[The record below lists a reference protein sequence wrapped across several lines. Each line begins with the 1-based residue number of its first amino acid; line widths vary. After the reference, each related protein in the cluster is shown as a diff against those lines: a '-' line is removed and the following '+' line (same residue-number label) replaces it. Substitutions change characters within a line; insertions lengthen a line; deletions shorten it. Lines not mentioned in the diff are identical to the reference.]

1 MIDNGAASATL
12 VEVKRPRS
20 GDRMKR
26 LFASFAIVGI
36 ILTLS
41 APAAQAVKPDR
52 FQPGPNPDLV
62 VEDVCEFP
70 VLLHDVVNQLVIT
83 SFFDRDGNL
92 VRDSATGRIVE
103 QITRLDDQGQPVRS
117 ITRNISGPGTFTFD
131 GEEATLVAT
140 GPWLFFF
147 FPGEVV
153 GHPDGL
159 MWLTTGRW
167 IWHFD
172 ASGIATLVSHTG
184 RFEDVCTLLA

>member
-92 VRDSATGRIVE
+92 VRESGTGRIVE
-103 QITRLDDQGQPVRS
+103 QITRL
-117 ITRNISGPGTFTFD
+117 
-131 GEEATLVAT
+131 
-140 GPWLFFF
+140 
-147 FPGEVV
+147 
-153 GHPDGL
+153 
-159 MWLTTGRW
+159 
-167 IWHFD
+167 
-172 ASGIATLVSHTG
+172 
-184 RFEDVCTLLA
+184 

>member
-1 MIDNGAASATL
+1 
-12 VEVKRPRS
+12 
-20 GDRMKR
+20 MKR
-26 LFASFAIVGI
+26 SLASLAIVGV

-41 APAAQAVKPDR
+41 ASPAQALKPDR

-83 SFFDRDGNL
+83 DFFDREGNL
-92 VRDSATGRIVE
+92 VRESGTGRIVE
-103 QITRLDDQGQPVRS
+103 QITRLNEQGQPVRS
-117 ITRNISGPGTFTFD
+117 FTRNISGPGTFTFD
-131 GEEATLVAT
+131 EEGATLVAT

-159 MWLTTGRW
+159 LWLTTGRW
-167 IWHFD
+167 IWRFD
-172 ASGIATLVSHTG
+172 ASGITLVSHTG
-184 RFEDVCTLLA
+184 RVEDVCTLLA

>member
-1 MIDNGAASATL
+1 
-12 VEVKRPRS
+12 
-20 GDRMKR
+20 MKR
-26 LFASFAIVGI
+26 LLAYFAIVGI

-41 APAAQAVKPDR
+41 APAAQALKPDR
-52 FQPGPNPDLV
+52 FRPGPNPDLI
-62 VEDVCEFP
+62 VEDICEFP
-70 VLLHDVVNQLVIT
+70 VLLHDVVNRLVIT

-92 VRDSATGRIVE
+92 VRESGTGRIVE

-131 GEEATLVAT
+131 EEGATLAAT

-167 IWHFD
+167 IWRFD
-172 ASGIATLVSHTG
+172 AAGITLVSHTG

>member
-1 MIDNGAASATL
+1 
-12 VEVKRPRS
+12 
-20 GDRMKR
+20 MKR
-26 LFASFAIVGI
+26 LFASFAIVGVV
-36 ILTLS
+36 LTLS
-41 APAAQAVKPDR
+41 APAAYALKPDR

-62 VEDVCEFP
+62 LEDICEFP
-70 VLLHDVVNQLVIT
+70 VLLHDVVNQSVFT

-92 VRDSATGRIVE
+92 VRESGTGRIVV

-131 GEEATLVAT
+131 EEGTTLVAT

-147 FPGEVV
+147 FPGEAV

-167 IWHFD
+167 VLRID
-172 ASGIATLVSHTG
+172 NAGVVTVVSRTG
-184 RFEDVCTLLA
+184 TVQDVCTLLA